1 MKKTRATSKKAAPK
15 KAPART
21 AKPKSVRAKRPAKAT
36 ATASA
41 PAASRPAKVFP
52 KLLVDVVR
60 ALDAK
65 KVDDLQVLHVG
76 ELSSITDYLVLGNA
90 TSQPHLR
97 ALRVELEKV
106 IDAQGAPI
114 LGMDVGQES
123 GWTVVDAFDVMIH
136 LFTPENRA
144 KYRLELLWR
153 DAQTVPLSALV

>member
-1 MKKTRATSKKAAPK
+1 MKKTRATTKKAAPK

-21 AKPKSVRAKRPAKAT
+21 AKAKAPRAKRPTKVAAT
-36 ATASA
+36 PARA
-41 PAASRPAKVFP
+41 PKRDYPR
-52 KLLVDVVR
+52 LLADVVR

-106 IDAQGAPI
+106 IDAQKAPI

-123 GWTVVDAFDVMIH
+123 GWTVIDAFDIMVH

-153 DAQTVPLSALV
+153 DAQSVPVADLLG